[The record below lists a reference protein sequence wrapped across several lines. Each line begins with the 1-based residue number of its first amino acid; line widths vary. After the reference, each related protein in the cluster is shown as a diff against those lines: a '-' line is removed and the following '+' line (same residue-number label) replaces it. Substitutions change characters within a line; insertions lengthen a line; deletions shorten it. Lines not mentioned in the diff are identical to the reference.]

1 MTRLLLAGGSL
12 STSVIRNDLVYLA
25 VFVAVALPIGVALM
39 RKGMRRLKKEGYV
52 PLVGDMLMVG

>member
-1 MTRLLLAGGSL
+1 MAGGSL